1 MATIIEAAPW
11 RCPMPS
17 LDFDGDYG
25 RSYRKSI
32 QDSIPGHDVLHE
44 IARAAIRSTSSDAQ
58 QVLVVGPGPGD
69 ELPEL
74 LNACGD
80 AALTVLEP
88 SELMLEQCRKTLSDH
103 PGSSRCRLL
112 PCSLNEALEGE
123 LNGARFDLVVCHN
136 VLHLLPSEEQNAML
150 RELTQ
155 CTADGGVLLL
165 SAYSEAE
172 DDESQR
178 EVFQVAWQRLI
189 NRDVP
194 QDRLEKIRDSR
205 NNVVFSLAASR
216 VAAVLKEAGWRS
228 PLQLYQGLFIRL
240 WLCRAEGAI
249 TG

>member
-1 MATIIEAAPW
+1 M
-11 RCPMPS
+11 
-17 LDFDGDYG
+17 
-25 RSYRKSI
+25 
-32 QDSIPGHDVLHE
+32 
-44 IARAAIRSTSSDAQ
+44 
-58 QVLVVGPGPGD
+58 
-69 ELPEL
+69 
-74 LNACGD
+74 
-80 AALTVLEP
+80 
-88 SELMLEQCRKTLSDH
+88 
-103 PGSSRCRLL
+103 L
-112 PCSLNEALEGE
+112 PCSLNEALGGE

-205 NNVVFSLAASR
+205 NKVVFSLAASR

-240 WLCRAEGAI
+240 WLCRAKGPR

>member
-1 MATIIEAAPW
+1 
-11 RCPMPS
+11 MPS

-74 LNACGD
+74 LNACGH

-88 SELMLEQCRKTLSDH
+88 SELMLEQCRKTVADH
-103 PGSSRCRLL
+103 PGSSRCRLHL
-112 PCSLNEALEGE
+112 STLNEALNDE
-123 LNGARFDLVVCHN
+123 LKGARFDLVVCHN

-172 DDESQR
+172 DGESQR

-189 NRDVP
+189 DRGVP
-194 QDRLEKIRDSR
+194 DDRLEKIRDSR
-205 NNVVFSLAASR
+205 NKVVFSLDASR
-216 VAAVLKEAGWRS
+216 LAAALEQAGWRA

-240 WLCRAEGAI
+240 WLCRAEGQAEAASAE
-249 TG
+249 T

>member
-1 MATIIEAAPW
+1 
-11 RCPMPS
+11 MPS
-17 LDFDGDYG
+17 LDFDGEYG
-25 RSYRKSI
+25 RTYRKSI

-44 IARAAIRSTSSDAQ
+44 IARAAIKATASDAQ

-69 ELPEL
+69 ELPNL
-74 LNACGD
+74 LNACAD
-80 AALTVLEP
+80 AELTVLEP

-112 PCSLNEALEGE
+112 PCTLNAALEGE

-136 VLHLLPSEEQNAML
+136 VLHLLPRDEQNAML

-172 DDESQR
+172 EGESQR
-178 EVFQVAWQRLI
+178 EVFNVAWQRLVD
-189 NRDVP
+189 RGVP
-194 QDRLEKIRDSR
+194 EDRLEKIRDSR
-205 NNVVFSLAASR
+205 NKVVFSLDASR
-216 VAAVLKEAGWRS
+216 VAAVLEQASWRA

-240 WLCRAEGAI
+240 WLCRAGGQAEAAQWE
-249 TG
+249 T

>member
-1 MATIIEAAPW
+1 
-11 RCPMPS
+11 MPS

-44 IARAAIRSTSSDAQ
+44 IARAAIHCTSSDAQ

-69 ELPEL
+69 ELPHL
-74 LNACGD
+74 LHACGH

-88 SELMLEQCRKTLSDH
+88 SELMLEQCRRTLSEH

-112 PCSLNEALEGE
+112 PCTLTQALEGE
-123 LNGARFDLVVCHN
+123 LNDARFDLVVCHN
-136 VLHLLPSEEQNAML
+136 VLHLLRSEEQNAML

-155 CTADGGVLLL
+155 CTADDGVLLL

-172 DDESQR
+172 DDESRR
-178 EVFQVAWQRLI
+178 EVFNVAWQRLVD
-189 NRDVP
+189 RGVP
-194 QDRLEKIRDSR
+194 QDRLDKIRDS
-205 NNVVFSLAASR
+205 NNKVVFSLAASR
-216 VAAVLKEAGWRS
+216 VTAVLNQAGWRS

>member
-1 MATIIEAAPW
+1 M
-11 RCPMPS
+11 R
-17 LDFDGDYG
+17 D
-25 RSYRKSI
+25 
-32 QDSIPGHDVLHE
+32 
-44 IARAAIRSTSSDAQ
+44 
-58 QVLVVGPGPGD
+58 
-69 ELPEL
+69 
-74 LNACGD
+74 
-80 AALTVLEP
+80 
-88 SELMLEQCRKTLSDH
+88 
-103 PGSSRCRLL
+103 
-112 PCSLNEALEGE
+112 
-123 LNGARFDLVVCHN
+123 
-136 VLHLLPSEEQNAML
+136 
-150 RELTQ
+150 LTQ

-240 WLCRAEGAI
+240 WLCRAEGHGTHPAMVCTMGTDGLGGTPAHGGVDEDWRVILNASSCDGLI
-249 TG
+249 TRQNIPEYIQKRPAPPRQPPPCESVSSHQPGIRSARRQRGGWSGCIGHSRRRADGVGAEHRLGVLLVEADALFSRD

>member
-1 MATIIEAAPW
+1 
-11 RCPMPS
+11 MPS

-32 QDSIPGHDVLHE
+32 QDSIPGHDVLQE
-44 IARAAIRSTSSDAQ
+44 IARAAIHSTSSDAQ

-69 ELPEL
+69 DLPQL
-74 LNACGD
+74 LNACGH

-103 PGSSRCRLL
+103 PGSRRCRLL
-112 PCSLNEALEGE
+112 LSTLNEALEGE

-136 VLHLLPSEEQNAML
+136 VLHLLRSDEQNEML
-150 RELTQ
+150 RDLTQ

-172 DDESQR
+172 DDDSQR
-178 EVFQVAWQRLI
+178 EVFNVAWQRLVD
-189 NRDVP
+189 RGVP
-194 QDRLEKIRDSR
+194 QDRLEKIRDS
-205 NNVVFSLAASR
+205 NNKVVFSLAASR
-216 VAAVLKEAGWRS
+216 VASALNEAGWRS
-228 PLQLYQGLFIRL
+228 PLQLYQGLFSRL
-240 WLCRAEGAI
+240 WLCRAGGLI

>member
-44 IARAAIRSTSSDAQ
+44 IARAAIHSTSSDAQ

-88 SELMLEQCRKTLSDH
+88 SELMLEQCRKTLSNH
-103 PGSSRCRLL
+103 PGSNRCRLL
-112 PCSLNEALEGE
+112 PCSLNEALGGE